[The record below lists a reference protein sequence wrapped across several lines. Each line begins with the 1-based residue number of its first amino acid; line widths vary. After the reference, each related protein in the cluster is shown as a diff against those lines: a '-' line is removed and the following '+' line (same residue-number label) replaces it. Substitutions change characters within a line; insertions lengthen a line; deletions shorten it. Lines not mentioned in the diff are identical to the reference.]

1 MGAVRPNVPR
11 WILASILVG
20 LVMGL
25 GLALLL
31 EFLDS
36 SITTQDQIEERL
48 GLPFLGFV
56 PSIPEEK
63 NLGRDLYIHRD
74 PKSLIAECTRSIRTN
89 LLFMS
94 PDKPF
99 RRLLVTSSGPQ
110 EGKSTTAINL
120 GIAIAQSGSK
130 VLIIDTDMRR
140 PRLHKAFGVPNDVGV
155 SSLVVGEGKLDD
167 AIKST
172 DVPGLYLLACGPIP
186 PNPAELLHTRAFGD
200 LLAKLGERFDRVI
213 LDSPPVGAVAD
224 AAVLATQCDGVVV
237 VLKAGK
243 TQRDMALRTV
253 RSLRDVK
260 APIFGAVLNDVS
272 LQKSRY
278 GEYYYA
284 YAYRYYRYGE
294 KKA

>member
-1 MGAVRPNVPR
+1 VPQGVLMGIIA
-11 WILASILVG
+11 G
-20 LVMGL
+20 LVLGL

-31 EFLDS
+31 EFMDAS
-36 SITTQDQIEERL
+36 VASQQEIEERL
-48 GLPFLGFV
+48 GMTFLGFV
-56 PSIPEEK
+56 PSIPDAPTNTES
-63 NLGRDLYIHRD
+63 RDLHIHRE

-99 RRLLVTSSGPQ
+99 KRMLVTSSGPQ

-120 GIAIAQSGSK
+120 GIAMAQSGNK

-140 PRLHKAFGVPNDVGV
+140 PRLHKAFGVSNEVGV
-155 SSLVVGEGKLDD
+155 SSLVVGEGKIDA

-172 DVPGLYLLACGPIP
+172 EVPGLFLMPCGPIP
-186 PNPAELLHTRAFGD
+186 PNPAELMHTKAFGD
-200 LLAKLGERFDRVI
+200 LLDQLGQRFDRLI

-224 AAVLATQCDGVVV
+224 AVVLATRVDGVVM

-243 TQRDMALRTV
+243 THRDMAKRTV
-253 RSLRDVK
+253 KALRDVK
-260 APIFGAVLNDVS
+260 ANLYGAVLNDVNLERS
-272 LQKSRY
+272 KY
-278 GEYYYA
+278 GDYYYG
-284 YAYRYYRYGE
+284 YSYRYYGYGE